1 MDSRNRNVNTIQ
13 QVINITHIQFIQ
25 KNLIQHVHTTIS
37 YSPLIQH
44 ADTTRKS
51 KSSNKSKLISKKRKI
66 KTSFS

>member
-37 YSPLIQH
+37 YSTLI
-44 ADTTRKS
+44 
-51 KSSNKSKLISKKRKI
+51 
-66 KTSFS
+66 